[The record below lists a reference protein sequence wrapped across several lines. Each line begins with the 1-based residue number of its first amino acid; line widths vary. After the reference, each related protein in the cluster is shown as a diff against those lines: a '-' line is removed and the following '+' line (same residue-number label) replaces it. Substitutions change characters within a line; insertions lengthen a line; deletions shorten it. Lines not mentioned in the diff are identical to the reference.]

1 MTVTANLPQPP
12 ARQPE
17 DGRFPF
23 GLPNS
28 PRPARWDGEG
38 AARQLVLGVYPS
50 ALHVGWRAPRSS
62 SGAPV
67 RIAAMAVDVE
77 PCVFW
82 DGRDAEEQVSDWT
95 RRVGF
100 DEGDGPDHHG
110 HVRAA
115 LNGPSGATLGDY
127 FSGPILPAHD
137 TVFADVYP
145 VFMVKTAGPGST
157 RKQQGDAI
165 QERFNP
171 AAAHLP
177 ATALG
182 PVGPAHLR
190 YRLSPGELPAA
201 AVERFGPW
209 LLDLLRAVRPER
221 VVTLGQEPWTTL
233 SLLPGLDLEH
243 PSPNLSATRLDGYG
257 REGTLR
263 LDGRDIAW
271 TPLAHPGLLN
281 SSAGRGGTPTW
292 REVHSTWAGRAAK
305 PDEHGP
311 SARTGGSH

>member
-82 DGRDAEEQVSDWT
+82 DGRDAEERVEDWT

-100 DEGDGPDHHG
+100 AEGDGPDQHG
-110 HVRAA
+110 HVRPA
-115 LNGPSGATLGDY
+115 LNGPSGVTLGNY
-127 FSGPILPAHD
+127 FTGPILPAQD

-171 AAAHLP
+171 MAAQLP
-177 ATALG
+177 ATTLG
-182 PVGPAHLR
+182 PPGPAHLR
-190 YRLSPGELPAA
+190 PRLIPGALPAP
-201 AVERFGPW
+201 AVERFGSW
-209 LLDLLRAVRPER
+209 LLDLLRTVRPER

-233 SLLPGLDLEH
+233 SLLPGLELKH
-243 PSPNLSATRLDGYG
+243 PSPNLSATRLGGYG

-263 LDGRDIAW
+263 IDGRDIVW
-271 TPLAHPGLLN
+271 VPLAHPGLLN
-281 SSAGRGGTPTW
+281 SSAARRGTPTW
-292 REVHSTWAGRAAK
+292 RQVHSAWAAGAAQ
-305 PDEHGP
+305 PGQQG
-311 SARTGGSH
+311 SATRVEGS